1 LAQTLST
8 HSTGKSTLLVL
19 DPGHFHAALT
29 LRRAHARLNDEVYV
43 YANAGPDVDAFIELV
58 ESFNARVQDPTQWK
72 LNVYRGP
79 DHLERLLRERRG
91 DVVIVAGKNDTKL
104 GNIARL
110 HAAGLFVL
118 GDKPWLIQPE
128 QLALVHSVSA
138 SPPLAMDIMTE
149 RYEIANRVQRALIGH
164 AEVFGAFR
172 DDGARPAISM
182 KSTHHLYKMV
192 NGRPLVRPEWYF
204 NAAVQGEGITDVTTH
219 LVDLAQWMMSSEPF
233 DFTRDVELVS
243 ARQWPTRVPLQ
254 TYSQITGLQQ
264 FNEAVRDHVEGG
276 ALAYLCNAAISYRLR
291 GVPVQIESVWALA
304 SPKGGGDLH
313 CCIARGEKAD
323 LIIDQ
328 SAATQFVPE
337 LFVQPRAAD
346 ERYGIALGQAVA
358 SLQPTFPGIAVDLA
372 HADAF
377 HIRIPQTLRTTH
389 EQHFAAVL
397 DQFLSLVAGGEVPR
411 NLVPDLLCKYTLL
424 AGAVELARRSA
435 G

>member
-1 LAQTLST
+1 M
-8 HSTGKSTLLVL
+8 L

-58 ESFNARVQDPTQWK
+58 ESFNARVQDPTHWK

-79 DHLERLLRERRG
+79 DHLERLLRERPG

-110 HAAGLFVL
+110 HAVGLFVL

-172 DDGARPAISM
+172 DDGAQPAISM

-204 NAAVQGEGITDVTTH
+204 NVVVQGEGITDVTTH
-219 LVDLAQWMMSSEPF
+219 LADLAQWMMSSEPF
-233 DFTRDVELVS
+233 DFTRDVEIVS

-372 HADAF
+372 DAGAF

-424 AGAVELARRSA
+424 AGAVELARRSV